1 MPAIDASVQ
10 YLSCSTDSRFH
21 ACETPHCV
29 ASGPSRLACAL
40 RLQNLQYLLCPCCRS
55 VTALSSYQLSEQLL
69 ADKAAGA
76 LPQYGALV
84 FNDSVIADMAQPF
97 AALNG
102 SLTDVNPASWLGLL
116 PLGLPLNP
124 GAAAGSALAGL
135 SRPES
140 RVISDAVR
148 RFRQHPGIVLMHF
161 PKDWVIYHV
170 SYPTPNRGATRGRS
184 FCV

>member
-1 MPAIDASVQ
+1 M
-10 YLSCSTDSRFH
+10 
-21 ACETPHCV
+21 
-29 ASGPSRLACAL
+29 
-40 RLQNLQYLLCPCCRS
+40 N
-55 VTALSSYQLSEQLL
+55 VTSSYQLSEQLL
-69 ADKAAGA
+69 ADKAAGGA
-76 LPQYGALV
+76 PQYGALV

-135 SRPES
+135 SSPES

-148 RFRQHPGIVLMHF
+148 RFRQHPGNLLLILCHEVKTCVIDGASEEASMKRCHLPRQCAMRRSSWHSSTFRMVL
-161 PKDWVIYHV
+161 V
-170 SYPTPNRGATRGRS
+170 
-184 FCV
+184 